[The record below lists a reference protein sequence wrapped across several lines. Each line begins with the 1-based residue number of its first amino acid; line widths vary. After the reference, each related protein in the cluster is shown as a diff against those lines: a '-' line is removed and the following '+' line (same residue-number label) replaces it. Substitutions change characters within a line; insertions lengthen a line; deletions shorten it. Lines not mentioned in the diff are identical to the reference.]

1 MLATASARV
10 IHFSLDDVP
19 MLTNAGKGVRGIK
32 VEGSDQVLGMIQ
44 LSRPSDCLRAKNT
57 SDKIVSFGQQKYQ
70 VTSRGGRGV
79 QTSKRI
85 GFRHVIRP
93 EIELVDWAEMEDDD

>member
-1 MLATASARV
+1 MRVKEQRGEWRSRAGTRGKGDAVIDCQLITDAETCMLATASARV

-57 SDKIVSFGQQKYQ
+57 KNALASCIQN
-70 VTSRGGRGV
+70 
-79 QTSKRI
+79 
-85 GFRHVIRP
+85 
-93 EIELVDWAEMEDDD
+93 A